1 MASRTLTVATVV
13 GLALAAGTAQA
24 QEIPPHPR
32 DLKYPELR
40 FEPPKRADHRVVLES
55 GLRVYLVPDRSVPA
69 IQVQAW
75 IDAGEVDL
83 EKEKRGLAKLCG
95 KLMRTGG
102 VEGLDAR
109 ALDARLDAIAADIKV
124 DIGLEGGRASLWTL
138 SKHADEALDL
148 FARVLAKPVFAED
161 RIRRAKD
168 ELKQEIAH
176 RDDDPGDHL
185 DRIVARIV
193 YGEKH
198 PLALRETAATV
209 DAITRDDLVAF
220 HADRVNTTSFR
231 GVVPAAK
238 CILAVSGDF
247 EREAMVARLQK
258 LFPGKPPGQRW
269 GKGSLTREGGSDD
282 DDPRPPVF
290 VVDRDIN
297 QGFVE
302 IARKGISVGSED
314 EIPLQVMNFI
324 LGGGSFTSRITQRVR
339 TDEGLAYSAGSYVRP
354 ARYHDGKLDGLI
366 GVYFQ
371 SKAESTAFAAKICL
385 DEMRRIG
392 AEKVK
397 PEELERA
404 KRSLID
410 RFPDRF
416 ATPHDAAAAL
426 AQAEFDGR
434 PEDYLATYRAKVEAV
449 TADDVQRVAKHWF
462 DPTQFSVVVVGP
474 KAEVLARDEAHQA
487 ALEDLGPVH
496 AIAGD

>member
-1 MASRTLTVATVV
+1 MASRGLTLATLGV
-13 GLALAAGTAQA
+13 LALASFAHA

-40 FEPPKRADHRVVLES
+40 FEPPKRADHRVVLKN
-55 GLRVYLVPDRSVPA
+55 GLRVYLVPDKSVPA
-69 IQVQAW
+69 IQVQVW
-75 IDAGEVDL
+75 IDAGEVDVP
-83 EKEKRGLAKLCG
+83 KEKRGLAKLCG
-95 KLMRTGG
+95 KLLRTGG

-109 ALDARLDAIAADIKV
+109 ALDARLDAMAADIKV
-124 DIGLEGGRASLWTL
+124 DIGMEVGRASLWTL
-138 SKHADEALDL
+138 SQHADEALDL
-148 FARVLAKPVFAED
+148 FGRVLTKPAFAED

-193 YGEKH
+193 YGAEH

-209 DAITRDDLVAF
+209 DALTREDLVAY
-220 HADRVNTTSFR
+220 HKRALTWRSLIV
-231 GVVPAAK
+231 
-238 CILAVSGDF
+238 AVSGDF
-247 EREAMVARLQK
+247 DREATIAHLEK
-258 LFPGKPPGQRW
+258 LFPPQPGSRW
-269 GKGSLTREGGSDD
+269 GKGPVTREGGSDAFD
-282 DDPRPPVF
+282 DDPRPPIF

-302 IARKGISVGSED
+302 IARQGIHVGDTD

-354 ARYHDGKLDGLI
+354 GSQRANRDEKVLHRGLI

-385 DEMRRIG
+385 EEMKRIG

-416 ATPHDAAAAL
+416 STPHDAAAAL

-434 PEDYLATYRAKVEAV
+434 PEDFLATYRAMVEAV
-449 TADDVQRVAKHWF
+449 TAEDVQRVAKEWF
-462 DPTQFSVVVVGP
+462 DPSEFEIVVIGP
-474 KAEVLARDEAHQA
+474 AKTVCARDEDHKA
-487 ALEDLGPVH
+487 ALEDLGPLKTLK
-496 AIAGD
+496 GD